1 MLTRKLLESQD
12 FAKTYSALE
21 NLFWTPAQLDAS
33 LNHMIETCPKDQG
46 IWIFGYGSL
55 IWNPLL
61 EYAEVQPAHLKGWQR
76 DFNIR
81 LLAGRGSEHTPGRML
96 GLKPEGETLGL
107 AFRLSDDNARCELQL
122 LWMREMLA
130 GVYTPKWCP
139 LSLADGREIFG
150 ITFITDSKHPLY
162 ESNSTLNTVAALIS
176 QASGSLGSNAEYL
189 FSLDSA
195 LEQHRM
201 PDSNITELA
210 RCVRQIQ
217 QNGPTR

>member
-1 MLTRKLLESQD
+1 
-12 FAKTYSALE
+12 
-21 NLFWTPAQLDAS
+21 
-33 LNHMIETCPKDQG
+33 
-46 IWIFGYGSL
+46 
-55 IWNPLL
+55 
-61 EYAEVQPAHLKGWQR
+61 
-76 DFNIR
+76 
-81 LLAGRGSEHTPGRML
+81 
-96 GLKPEGETLGL
+96 
-107 AFRLSDDNARCELQL
+107 
-122 LWMREMLA
+122 MLA
-130 GVYTPKWCP
+130 GVYTPKWCL

-150 ITFITDSKHPLY
+150 ITFITDPKHPLY

-217 QNGPTR
+217 QNAPTR